1 MDWIKGLVTYIIK
14 LLNDLV
20 VWLIGIVRQ
29 LIDLIYSLIA
39 HQRVVH
45 IEFWTDDGRHLGGKD
60 MPAEDTLH
68 NNAKRHYAIT
78 FLDDDG
84 EPAPVD
90 GRPDVKMPDSD
101 VATISID
108 DDGMGFML
116 FGKNAP
122 SDPHPDAVG
131 DTTVKVTADVDLGD
145 GFKALSDSLLVHV
158 IAAAPEEA
166 TAMKFTPGAEEPL

>member
-1 MDWIKGLVTYIIK
+1 MDWIRDLVSYTVK

-20 VWLIGIVRQ
+20 VWLIGVVRQ
-29 LIDLIYSLIA
+29 LVDLVWALIA
-39 HQRVVH
+39 RQRVIH
-45 IEFWTDDGRHLGGKD
+45 IEFWTDDGRHLGGNE

-68 NNAKRHYAIT
+68 NNAKRHYKIT

-84 EPAPVD
+84 DPAPVD
-90 GRPDVKMPDSD
+90 GRPDIKAPDTD
-101 VATISID
+101 VATVQLD
-108 DDGMGFML
+108 DDGMGFMV

-131 DTTVKVTADVDLGD
+131 DQTVNVTADVDMGN
-145 GFKALSDSLLVHV
+145 GFKPLSDSLLVHV
-158 IAAAPEEA
+158 IASEPEQA